1 MESLHM
7 QSLVG
12 RRRMDFAFE
21 AETKV
26 KFTPISFQQMAGMA
40 LYYDTTNYFY
50 LNISWDEQKGRVL
63 SLLECDHG
71 VHKVRSEQVELP
83 AQDEGIC
90 LKLVVHNDKADATQL
105 SDDYYDE
112 FKNGLR
118 FTGSFIVLCC
128 QDTSGRY
135 REAEFEKFVY
145 RVLSE

>member
-1 MESLHM
+1 M
-7 QSLVG
+7 
-12 RRRMDFAFE
+12 
-21 AETKV
+21 
-26 KFTPISFQQMAGMA
+26 
-40 LYYDTTNYFY
+40 
-50 LNISWDEQKGRVL
+50 
-63 SLLECDHG
+63 
-71 VHKVRSEQVELP
+71 
-83 AQDEGIC
+83 
-90 LKLVVHNDKADATQL
+90 VVHNDKADFYWSPDGIIFEKIGDTLDATQL

>member
-1 MESLHM
+1 MTTEFD
-7 QSLVG
+7 LV
-12 RRRMDFAFE
+12 DPKA
-21 AETKV
+21 K
-26 KFTPISFQQMAGMA
+26 SFDDYGFIIPGA
-40 LYYDTTNYFY
+40 LY
-50 LNISWDEQKGRVL
+50 
-63 SLLECDHG
+63 
-71 VHKVRSEQVELP
+71 
-83 AQDEGIC
+83 
-90 LKLVVHNDKADATQL
+90 ATQL